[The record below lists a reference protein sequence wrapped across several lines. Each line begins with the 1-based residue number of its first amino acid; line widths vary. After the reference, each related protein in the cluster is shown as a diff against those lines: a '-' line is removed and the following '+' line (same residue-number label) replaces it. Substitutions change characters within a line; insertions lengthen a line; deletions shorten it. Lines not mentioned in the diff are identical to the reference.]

1 MYALYVVLTIAG
13 VMGVMIGFLHWVLK
27 GGLEDFIIVWSIVF
41 LVFTV
46 ILIILFYHG
55 GRSRIK

>member
-1 MYALYVVLTIAG
+1 MYTLYVVLTIGG
-13 VMGVMIGFLHWVLK
+13 VLGVMIGFLHWVLK
-27 GGLEDFIIVWSIVF
+27 GGLEDYTIVWSIVF

-46 ILIILFYHG
+46 VLIILFYHG